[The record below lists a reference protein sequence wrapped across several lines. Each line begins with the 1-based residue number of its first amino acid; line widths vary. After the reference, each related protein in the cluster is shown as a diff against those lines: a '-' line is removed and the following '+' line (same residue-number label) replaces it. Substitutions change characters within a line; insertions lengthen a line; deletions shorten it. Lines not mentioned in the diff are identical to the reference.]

1 MKIEDVARICHEV
14 NRAYCKSI
22 GDDSQ
27 TSWEDAPEW
36 QKDSAICGAFF
47 HLDNDVTPEMSHENW
62 LKEKTKTGWI
72 YGPVKDLE
80 KREHPCMVPY
90 SELPVEQR
98 TKDYLFKAVVDACR
112 TREG

>member
-36 QKDSAICGAFF
+36 QKTSAMNGVVY

-62 LKEKTKTGWI
+62 RKEKMETGWI
-72 YGPVKDLE
+72 YGPIKDPE
-80 KREHPCMVPY
+80 KKEHPCIVPY
-90 SELPVEQR
+90 SELLIEQR
-98 TKDYLFKAVVDACR
+98 IKDYLFKAVVDACR